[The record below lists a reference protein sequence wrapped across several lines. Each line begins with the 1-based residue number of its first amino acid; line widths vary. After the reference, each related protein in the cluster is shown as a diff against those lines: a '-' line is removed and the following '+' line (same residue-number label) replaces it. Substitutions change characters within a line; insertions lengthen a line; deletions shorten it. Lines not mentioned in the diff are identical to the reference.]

1 MAVILWFSSDVG
13 SAEHTGHWL
22 LPLLKAL
29 ALWATPAQLD
39 TLHGLVRKGGHLT
52 EYAVLAA
59 LWFRAFARGR
69 AQNPGAAAWIAFG
82 LSLAWAALDEALQSM
97 NPART
102 GSVADVAIDA
112 AGALLAVGVARFGW
126 RGATER
132 ATTVLLWLG
141 VIGGAGLLLVNA
153 FAGVPS
159 GALWLTAP
167 VASLLLLLRY
177 MYARHRSRRP

>member
-29 ALWATPAQLD
+29 APWATPAQLD

-69 AQNPGAAAWIAFG
+69 ALSPRAAAWIAFG
-82 LSLAWAALDEALQSM
+82 ISLAWAVLDEAQQSM
-97 NPART
+97 RPTRT
-102 GSVADVAIDA
+102 GSGADVAIDA
-112 AGALLAVGVARFGW
+112 VGALMAVGLARFGW
-126 RGATER
+126 RVTADRT
-132 ATTVLLWLG
+132 TTVLLWVG
-141 VIGGAGLLLVNA
+141 VIGGAALLIVNA
-153 FAGVPS
+153 LAGVSS

-167 VASLLLLLRY
+167 AAALLLVARSL
-177 MYARHRSRRP
+177 YARHRPRP